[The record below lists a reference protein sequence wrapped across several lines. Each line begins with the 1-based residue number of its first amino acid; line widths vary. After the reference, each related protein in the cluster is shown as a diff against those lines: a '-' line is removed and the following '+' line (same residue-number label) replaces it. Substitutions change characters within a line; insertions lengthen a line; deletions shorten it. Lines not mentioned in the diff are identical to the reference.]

1 MTPFTSSSCFG
12 NGEAIAPPS
21 EIQPH
26 GALLVLS
33 EPDLTVLQVSRN
45 IDRFLKGTA
54 ENLVGRPLNAI
65 APEAMVERLW
75 EMLLRSSDQAFEVF
89 KFSLPPLDSISEGIA
104 SKKGASHSESLDVN
118 VILHRNPDGLL
129 VLELE
134 PTKDGDSV
142 QFSEFY
148 HTIKRGAV
156 QLRQQTDICAM
167 AQLGAEE
174 MRRILAFDRVM
185 VYRFSAEGHGQVIAE
200 SKASHLSDTF
210 LNHWFP
216 SEDTQI
222 CRRWLPQSNG
232 AARLIADANQG
243 GVPLYPELNPQTKQ
257 PINLINAQ
265 LRSPHPCHRTYL
277 HNMDRVQASVV
288 VPLMHGDRLWGLLSC
303 HHHQPYHVPYSARQG
318 CEFLGRVISV
328 EISAHSDRHKY
339 EERHRRQHIQT
350 QLLEHMTATESFK
363 DGLLQDSLL
372 GLVQATGVAVFHDNH
387 LASIGTVPST
397 EHLTALL
404 GWVETHCSD
413 DIYVTDCLS
422 QEYPLAED
430 FSDIGSGLLVATI
443 SNSLKDYILW
453 FRPETLQTVTWA
465 KRPMMT
471 LPVQP
476 ETQWLSPPQSFERWR
491 ETVCRR
497 SLSWHPTEID
507 AARELRNATVNIVL
521 RQASEKIKLTDEL
534 ARSNAE
540 LNKFAHITSHDL
552 QEPLNLVA
560 NYIQLLELRY
570 KHQLDDDAREF
581 IGYAVDGIDHMQ
593 NLIDDLLDYSRVG
606 GQQEQKFEP
615 TPLSR
620 IVDRVLRSLGN
631 RLEQAHAGVAVG
643 SLPTVMGNPTQ
654 LTQVFQNLL
663 SNAIKFRGD
672 RPLTIE
678 IHSDRRGDYWEV
690 IVTDNGIGLDPKF
703 SDRIF
708 QIFQRLHT
716 REEYPGTGIG
726 LAICKKIVE
735 HHGGSIY
742 VTSKKN
748 RGAAFHL
755 TLPVLED

>member
-1 MTPFTSSSCFG
+1 LS
-12 NGEAIAPPS
+12 AIAP
-21 EIQPH
+21 
-26 GALLVLS
+26 GAM
-33 EPDLTVLQVSRN
+33 
-45 IDRFLKGTA
+45 A
-54 ENLVGRPLNAI
+54 
-65 APEAMVERLW
+65 ERLW

-89 KFSLPPLDSISEGIA
+89 KFSLPPLESMEQGLADKKVA
-104 SKKGASHSESLDVN
+104 SKNENIDVN

-129 VLELE
+129 ILELE

-156 QLRQQTDICAM
+156 ALRQQADACAM

-174 MRRILAFDRVM
+174 MRRILAFDRVL
-185 VYRFSAEGHGQVIAE
+185 VCRFVAEGHGQVIAE
-200 SKASHLSDTF
+200 SKASHLEHTF

-216 SEDTQI
+216 SEDTQV
-222 CRRWLPQSNG
+222 CRRWMCQSNG
-232 AARLIADANQG
+232 AARLIADVNQE
-243 GVPLYPELNPQTKQ
+243 GVPLYPALNPQTQQ
-257 PINLINAQ
+257 PVNLINAQ
-265 LRSPHPCHRTYL
+265 LRSPHQCHRTYL
-277 HNMDRVQASVV
+277 HNMDRVQATVV
-288 VPLMHGDRLWGLLSC
+288 LPLMHGDRLWGLLSC
-303 HHHQPYHVPYSARQG
+303 HHHQPCHVPYPTRQG

-328 EISAHSDRHKY
+328 ELSAHSDRQKY

-350 QLLEHMTATESFK
+350 QLLEQMTVAESFR

-387 LASIGTVPST
+387 LASIGTVPPT
-397 EHLTALL
+397 DQLTALL
-404 GWVETHCSD
+404 GWVEAHCSD

-422 QEYPLAED
+422 QNYPPAQD
-430 FSDIGSGLLVATI
+430 FADIGSGLLVATI

-465 KRPMMT
+465 KRPLVT
-471 LPVQP
+471 LPAHP

-491 ETVCRR
+491 EIVCRR

-507 AARELRNATVNIVL
+507 AAQELRNATVNIVL

-606 GQQEQKFEP
+606 GQREQKFEP
-615 TPLSR
+615 TPLTK

-631 RLEQAHAGVAVG
+631 RLEQTNARVTVG

-672 RPLTIE
+672 RPLTID
-678 IHSDRRGDYWEV
+678 IHSDRQGDYWE
-690 IVTDNGIGLDPKF
+690 ITVTDNGIGLDPKF
-703 SDRIF
+703 NDRIF
-708 QIFQRLHT
+708 QVFQRLHT

-735 HHGGSIY
+735 HHSGSIY
-742 VTSKKN
+742 VVSETN
-748 RGAAFHL
+748 QGASFHI
-755 TLPVLED
+755 TLPALGNQ